1 MPDASDAGQGA
12 GAPSADTMR
21 AMKTPRRPRLLIAPF
36 LALILAAPACAQEAA
51 TAAADSP
58 PPSPETWDEKA
69 SYAIGLN
76 IGSNLDPDDLDL
88 DANLLLRGFADSL
101 EGTAALE
108 DAEIDEVL
116 GELNEKMQ
124 AHADR
129 ARQAAMMENTAKSA
143 AFLATK
149 EKEEGVV
156 KTDSGLLYRELRAGS
171 GDSPTAN
178 QTVTVHYRGALIDG
192 TVFDSTYDRDQP
204 TTYPVSGFI
213 PGWSEALQLMKPGAK
228 WEVFIPADLGYGAN
242 GSPPAIPPAAA
253 LTFELEL
260 LEVE

>member
-1 MPDASDAGQGA
+1 
-12 GAPSADTMR
+12 MR
-21 AMKTPRRPRLLIAPF
+21 GMKTPRRPWPLIAPF
-36 LALILAAPACAQEAA
+36 LALILAAPACAQETA
-51 TAAADSP
+51 TAAADDP
-58 PPSPETWDEKA
+58 PAALETWDEKA

-76 IGSNLDPDDLDL
+76 IGSNLGAGDLDL
-88 DANLLLRGFADSL
+88 DKDLLLRGFLDSL

-108 DAEIDEVL
+108 EAEIDEVL
-116 GELNEKMQ
+116 GELNQKMQ
-124 AHADR
+124 EHADR

-143 AFLATK
+143 AFLA
-149 EKEEGVV
+149 EKAREEGIV

-213 PGWSEALQLMKPGAK
+213 PGWSEALQLMKPGAR
-228 WEVFIPADLGYGAN
+228 WELFIPAELAYGAN

>member
-1 MPDASDAGQGA
+1 M
-12 GAPSADTMR
+12 T
-21 AMKTPRRPRLLIAPF
+21 TPRRPRQFIAPL
-36 LALILAAPACAQEAA
+36 LALILAAPACAQETA
-51 TAAADSP
+51 TAAADDP
-58 PPSPETWDEKA
+58 PAAPETWDEKA

-76 IGSNLDPDDLDL
+76 IGSNLDAGDLNL
-88 DANLLLRGFADSL
+88 DKDLLLRGFLDSL

-108 DAEIDEVL
+108 EAEIDAVL
-116 GELNEKMQ
+116 GELNQKMQ
-124 AHADR
+124 EHADR

-143 AFLATK
+143 AFLA
-149 EKEEGVV
+149 EKAREEGIV

-213 PGWSEALQLMKPGAK
+213 PGWSEALQLMKPGAR
-228 WEVFIPADLGYGAN
+228 WELFIPAELAYGAN

>member
-1 MPDASDAGQGA
+1 
-12 GAPSADTMR
+12 MR
-21 AMKTPRRPRLLIAPF
+21 AMKTPRRPWQFSAPF
-36 LALILAAPACAQEAA
+36 LALILAAPACAQETA
-51 TAAADSP
+51 TAAADDP
-58 PPSPETWDEKA
+58 PAAPETWDEKA

-76 IGSNLDPDDLDL
+76 IGSNLDAGDLDL
-88 DANLLLRGFADSL
+88 DKDLLLRGFLDSL

-108 DAEIDEVL
+108 EAEIDAVL
-116 GELNEKMQ
+116 GELNQKMQ
-124 AHADR
+124 EHADR

-143 AFLATK
+143 AFLA
-149 EKEEGVV
+149 EKAREEGIV

-213 PGWSEALQLMKPGAK
+213 PGWSEALQLMKPGAR
-228 WEVFIPADLGYGAN
+228 WELFIPADLAYGAN